1 MKKLLYAVWLVLGIH
16 VSAVAQG
23 TMGELKGELKDDK
36 GEPVPF
42 AAVVVEKDGVQ
53 VRGDATDIDGKYWIK
68 GIPAG
73 VYSVIYSSV
82 GYQTVKKTNVRI
94 EGGGNITFLNAV
106 MGTSAIDLK
115 VIKIEAETVPLIVKD
130 ETTQRKTITRDDILK
145 LPTRDIYSSATT
157 VGGVF
162 SRDGEVGSIR
172 GARSAATVFV
182 DGVKIRGAAANLPQ
196 QAVEETQIVLGG
208 VPASFGDVTGGLILV
223 TTRSIPNKYFGAI
236 EARTSQ
242 FLDNWGD
249 NLFSAA
255 LGGPIVKSKK
265 NARPIAGFL
274 ATVEGN
280 YVKDPRPVANGV
292 WKVKDD
298 VKEHLLAE
306 PIRLASGSQTGTRQN
321 SAYLRESDFEKISAR
336 QNVASMYVNAQ
347 AKLDFNIAKNT
358 IVTVGGFFNANQ
370 NRGGGYYGG
379 QGSYNFSLFNW
390 ENNPQNQGISWNVW
404 GRIVQRFEPAKD
416 STNTKRAFKNAM
428 VSLQVD
434 YLQGNGLTQ
443 NPDHRENF
451 FNYGYYGKFDINRI
465 PTYAYGFDP
474 KANKSGYLF
483 TGMRDFGVTYTPIDF
498 NSTSAAMNT
507 QYFNFYASDP
517 FFTID
522 LPTIQNYGG
531 LLNGYAPTTVYDLWT
546 HVGTQYNGYARSNNN
561 QFRVVAQGS
570 VAIKDHDIQ
579 LGFEFE
585 QRTDNE
591 YSIAPIAL
599 WRLARQY
606 ANSHLGEIDTSNP
619 MAVYN
624 NLGVYQDTINYNA
637 LYIADPNR
645 PGFGLGQYYFDYNL
659 RQKLGLPVNGTD
671 YINVDALD
679 PNFLSLD
686 MFSTDELLNQGANLV
701 TYYGYDAYGNKAGSS
716 SFEEFFT
723 ARDQFGNYTR
733 PISSYQPNYL
743 AAYIMDKFSFK
754 DIIFN
759 LGLRLD
765 RFDANQKVLKD
776 RYSLYEAYSAGEVT
790 NLAGNPVN
798 HPTNIGSDYMV
809 YVNDLTNPTDILGY
823 RNGDTWYNAS
833 GQEIND
839 PSLIRTSSGR
849 VQPYVID
856 PNASVEKGFNPINAF
871 TDYAPQ
877 INVMPRIAFSF
888 PISDNTQFT
897 AYYDI
902 LTQRP
907 GGDFTRNNP
916 LDYFFWN
923 NSSYNSSGRI
933 FNNPNLRPERTT
945 DFSLGFRQRLTE
957 SSALKISAFYRELR
971 DMIAVVRLFEA
982 YPRTYKT
989 YDNIDFGTVKGITFE
1004 YELRKSSN
1012 LKLSA
1017 SYTLQ
1022 FADGTGSDNFSQ
1034 LNLVNSGQP
1043 NLRVIYPT
1051 NYDRR
1056 HLFTAFFIYRFGDG
1070 KDNGEYIG
1078 PKGAFFEAIFKN
1090 LGASVTLRGG
1100 SGVPFSRQVFPTGDA
1115 FISGGLGSTSMQGSL
1130 NGARLPWEFNL
1141 DLMVDKDINIYWG
1154 KKKGEGEATKER
1166 KKSVLNIYIQVLNLF
1181 DMQNTI
1187 SVYGSTASALDD
1199 GFLTSPLYETFI
1211 NSQVD
1216 VESFRN
1222 MYTMKVEDSRNF
1234 TIPRRVRLGVMM
1246 SF

>member
-1 MKKLLYAVWLVLGIH
+1 MIKRLLYSIGLIMGMQWAVM
-16 VSAVAQG
+16 AQN
-23 TMGELKGELKDDK
+23 TMGELKGEVKDDK

-42 AAVVVEKDGVQ
+42 AAVVIEKDGVQ
-53 VRGDATDIDGKYWIK
+53 VRGDATDFDGKYWIK

-73 VYSVIYSSV
+73 TYTVVFSST
-82 GYQTVKKTNVRI
+82 GYQTTKKTNVRI

-106 MGTSAIDLK
+106 MSTSVIDLGT
-115 VIKIEAETVPLIVKD
+115 VKIEAEVVPLIQKD
-130 ETTQRKTITRDDILK
+130 ETSVRKTITREEILK
-145 LPTRDIYSSATT
+145 LPSRNPLSAATT

-162 SRDGEVGSIR
+162 SRDGEVGNIR

-196 QAVEETQIVLGG
+196 QAVEETQVVLGG

-242 FLDNWGD
+242 FLDKWGD
-249 NLFSAA
+249 NLFSGAI
-255 LGGPIVKSKK
+255 GGPIVKSKK
-265 NARPIAGFL
+265 NVRPIAGFL

-280 YVKDPRPVANGV
+280 YVKDPRPVAGGV

-298 VKEHLLAE
+298 VKERLLQE
-306 PIRLASGSQTGTRQN
+306 PIRLASGFQTGTRLN
-321 SAYLRESDFEKISAR
+321 SEFLRKNDFEKVANR
-336 QNVASMYVNAQ
+336 QNVASMYINAQ

-358 IVTVGGFFNANQ
+358 VFTVGGYFNANQ
-370 NRGGGYYGG
+370 GKIY
-379 QGSYNFSLFNW
+379 SYANSLFNW
-390 ENNPQNQGISWNVW
+390 ENNLQSQGTSWNVW
-404 GRIVQRFEPAKD
+404 GRIIQRFEPVRDTTGK
-416 STNTKRAFKNAM
+416 NRAFKNAM

-434 YLQGNGLTQ
+434 YLQGNDLTQ
-443 NPDHRENF
+443 NPSHRNNF
-451 FNYGYYGKFDINRI
+451 FNYGYYGRFDINRV

-474 KANKSGYLF
+474 KENKSGWLYSGL
-483 TGMRDFGVTYTPIDF
+483 RDAGVTYTPASF
-498 NSTSAAMNT
+498 NETSAAINT
-507 QYFNFYASDP
+507 QYFNFYSSEP
-517 FFTID
+517 LFTID
-522 LPTIQNYGG
+522 LPTIQNFGG
-531 LLNGYAPTTVYDLWT
+531 LLNGFSPRNVYDLWNN
-546 HVGTQYNGYARSNNN
+546 VGTQLNNYSITNNN
-561 QFRVVAQGS
+561 QFRIVAQGS
-570 VAIKDHDIQ
+570 VALKDHDIQ
-579 LGFEFE
+579 VGFEFE
-585 QRTDNE
+585 QRTDNA

-606 ANSHLGEIDTSNP
+606 TNSHLGEIDTSNP
-619 MAVYN
+619 IAVYN
-624 NLGVYQDTINYNA
+624 SMGVYQDTINYNP
-637 LYIADPNR
+637 LYISDPNR
-645 PGFGLGQYYFDYNL
+645 PGFGLGQYYFDYRL
-659 RQKLGLPVNGTD
+659 REKLGLATNGTD
-671 YINVDALD
+671 VLNVDALD
-679 PNFLSLD
+679 PGFLTLD
-686 MFSTDELLNQGANLV
+686 MFSPDELLNQGANLV

-733 PISSYQPNYL
+733 PIAPYQPNYL
-743 AAYIMDKFSFK
+743 AGYIMDKFSFK

-759 LGLRLD
+759 VGVRID

-776 RYSLYEAYSAGEVT
+776 RYSLYEAYTAGEVT
-790 NLAGNPVN
+790 TLAGNPVT
-798 HPTNIGSDYMV
+798 HPGNIGNDYMV

-823 RNGDTWYNAS
+823 RSGDVWYNSS
-833 GQEIND
+833 GEVIND
-839 PSLIRTSSGR
+839 PTLIRTASGR
-849 VQPYVID
+849 VQPYVLD
-856 PNASVEKGFNPINAF
+856 PNASVENGFNPIGAF
-871 TDYAPQ
+871 TDYTPQ
-877 INVMPRIAFSF
+877 VNVMPRIAFSF

-907 GGDFTRNNP
+907 GGFFTRNNP

-923 NSSYNSSGRI
+923 NSSYNGVNTI

-1004 YELRKSSN
+1004 YELRKSAN

-1043 NLRVIYPT
+1043 NLRIIYPT

-1056 HLFTAFFIYRFGDG
+1056 HLFTAFLIYRFGDG
-1070 KDNGEYIG
+1070 KDNGEYFG
-1078 PKGAFFEAIFKN
+1078 PKGGFFEAIFKN
-1090 LGASVTLRGG
+1090 LGASLTLRGG
-1100 SGVPFSRQVFPTGDA
+1100 SGVPFSRQVLPTGNA
-1115 FISGGLGSTSMQGSL
+1115 FISGGLGTTSLQGSL
-1130 NGARLPWEFNL
+1130 NGARLPWEFNI
-1141 DLMVDKDINIYWG
+1141 DMMVDKDITIFWG
-1154 KKKGEGEATKER
+1154 KKSDDGMKER
-1166 KKSVLNIYIQVLNLF
+1166 KKSVLNIYLQVLNLF
-1181 DMQNTI
+1181 DIRNTI
-1187 SVYGSTASALDD
+1187 GVYSATGSATDD

-1216 VESFRN
+1216 PTSFRDL
-1222 MYTMKVEDSRNF
+1222 YSMKVANPSNF
-1234 TIPRRVRLGVMM
+1234 SIPRRVRLGVIM